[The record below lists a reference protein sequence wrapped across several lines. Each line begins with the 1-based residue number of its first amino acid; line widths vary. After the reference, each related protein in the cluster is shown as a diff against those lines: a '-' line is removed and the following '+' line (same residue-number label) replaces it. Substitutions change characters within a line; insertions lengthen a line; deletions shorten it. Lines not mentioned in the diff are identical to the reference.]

1 VEAKRAVPSLVQTEI
16 EINASTSRVWS
27 ILTDFARYYEWNPFV
42 TQAEGE
48 LRRGQEL
55 TLTLEPPDRHP
66 LKIRPKVLDA
76 PALGGV
82 LLQCGRGDHQIALEP
97 LPTGVRVSHVQR
109 YEEVVEREEAE
120 LADRVRL
127 GLQMM
132 NAALKARAER

>member
-1 VEAKRAVPSLVQTEI
+1 VPSLVQTEI
-16 EINASTSRVWS
+16 EINASTSRVWA

-42 TQAEGE
+42 TEAEGE

-55 TLTLEPPDRHP
+55 TLTLEPPDQHP
-66 LKIRPKVLDA
+66 FKVRSRVLEA

-82 LLQCGRGDHQIALEP
+82 SLQCGKGDHQIALEP
-97 LPTGVRVSHVQR
+97 LPTGVKVTHLQR
-109 YEEVVEREEAE
+109 YDEVIEREHAE
-120 LADRVRL
+120 LADRIRL